1 MKPVFNFIFCYC
13 KATCFLSLWR
23 LHSSLNVES
32 KSVSLKSLFWFSDTR
47 FLQDVAGRCAQQ
59 PALQSTV
66 KHQNRKHKQESFI
79 SEHNKQ
85 RAHTLI
91 FKHVSHVSVW
101 VLMTC
106 SSDFHKLK
114 HTRWSFLF
122 FWSQKESNL
131 LLQEQITK
139 PQHTL
144 KHIQRNMWHKTN
156 EWTFQ
161 WAGART
167 ISTISWDNI
176 STIYYGFLFLFC
188 CFWFVS
194 IYTSWIVR
202 LLVPSL
208 LSEMPL

>member
-32 KSVSLKSLFWFSDTR
+32 KSVSLKSSFWFSDTR
-47 FLQDVAGRCAQQ
+47 FLQDVRFSQQ
-59 PALQSTV
+59 WSTRTE
-66 KHQNRKHKQESFI
+66 NRKQESFI

-101 VLMTC
+101 VLMISTDTNTPGGRFF
-106 SSDFHKLK
+106 SSGPKRNPICCYRSRL
-114 HTRWSFLF
+114 
-122 FWSQKESNL
+122 QNL
-131 LLQEQITK
+131 N
-139 PQHTL
+139 TL

-167 ISTISWDNI
+167 NSTISWDNI

-188 CFWFVS
+188 CFWFIS

>member
-1 MKPVFNFIFCYC
+1 MSKAKVCLWKACFGFLTQGFCRMWP
-13 KATCFLSLWR
+13 AAVLSSR
-23 LHSSLNVES
+23 R
-32 KSVSLKSLFWFSDTR
+32 FSQQWSTR
-47 FLQDVAGRCAQQ
+47 
-59 PALQSTV
+59 TE
-66 KHQNRKHKQESFI
+66 NRKQESFI

>member
-32 KSVSLKSLFWFSDTR
+32 KSVSLKSSFWFSDTR
-47 FLQDVAGRCAQQ
+47 FLQDVRFSQQ
-59 PALQSTV
+59 WSTRTE
-66 KHQNRKHKQESFI
+66 NRKQESFI

-91 FKHVSHVSVW
+91 FKHVSHVSVS
-101 VLMTC
+101 LD
-106 SSDFHKLK
+106 DFHRHK

-139 PQHTL
+139 SQHTL

>member
-32 KSVSLKSLFWFSDTR
+32 KSVSLKSSFWFSDTR
-47 FLQDVAGRCAQQ
+47 FLQDVRFSQQ
-59 PALQSTV
+59 WSTRTE
-66 KHQNRKHKQESFI
+66 NRKQESFI

-91 FKHVSHVSVW
+91 FKHVSHVSVS
-101 VLMTC
+101 LD
-106 SSDFHKLK
+106 DFHRHK

-188 CFWFVS
+188 CFWFIS

>member
-32 KSVSLKSLFWFSDTR
+32 KSVSLKSSFWFSDTR
-47 FLQDVAGRCAQQ
+47 FLQDVRFSQQ
-59 PALQSTV
+59 WSTRTE
-66 KHQNRKHKQESFI
+66 NRKQESFI

-91 FKHVSHVSVW
+91 FKHVSHVSVS
-101 VLMTC
+101 LD
-106 SSDFHKLK
+106 DFHRHK

>member
-1 MKPVFNFIFCYC
+1 MSKAKVCLWKACFGFLTQGFCRMWP
-13 KATCFLSLWR
+13 AAVLSSR
-23 LHSSLNVES
+23 R
-32 KSVSLKSLFWFSDTR
+32 FSQQWSTR
-47 FLQDVAGRCAQQ
+47 
-59 PALQSTV
+59 TE
-66 KHQNRKHKQESFI
+66 NRKQESFI

-101 VLMTC
+101 VLVTSTDTNTPGGRFF
-106 SSDFHKLK
+106 SSGPKRNPICCYRSRL
-114 HTRWSFLF
+114 
-122 FWSQKESNL
+122 QNL
-131 LLQEQITK
+131 N
-139 PQHTL
+139 TL

>member
-91 FKHVSHVSVW
+91 FKHLVMSVCESWWFPQTQTHQVVVS
-101 VLMTC
+101 
-106 SSDFHKLK
+106 F
-114 HTRWSFLF
+114 
-122 FWSQKESNL
+122 
-131 LLQEQITK
+131 
-139 PQHTL
+139 
-144 KHIQRNMWHKTN
+144 
-156 EWTFQ
+156 
-161 WAGART
+161 
-167 ISTISWDNI
+167 
-176 STIYYGFLFLFC
+176 
-188 CFWFVS
+188 
-194 IYTSWIVR
+194 
-202 LLVPSL
+202 LLVPKGIQSVATGADYKT
-208 LSEMPL
+208 STYIKTYSKKHVT

>member
-32 KSVSLKSLFWFSDTR
+32 KSVSLKSSFWFSDTR
-47 FLQDVAGRCAQQ
+47 FLQDVRFSQQ
-59 PALQSTV
+59 WSTRTENT
-66 KHQNRKHKQESFI
+66 NRNPSYLNITNRELTHS
-79 SEHNKQ
+79 SLN
-85 RAHTLI
+85 TL
-91 FKHVSHVSVW
+91 VMSVW

>member
-1 MKPVFNFIFCYC
+1 MSKAKVCLWKACFGFLTQGFCRMCASVNSEAPEQKTENRNPSYLNI
-13 KATCFLSLWR
+13 TNRELT
-23 LHSSLNVES
+23 HSSLN
-32 KSVSLKSLFWFSDTR
+32 
-47 FLQDVAGRCAQQ
+47 
-59 PALQSTV
+59 
-66 KHQNRKHKQESFI
+66 
-79 SEHNKQ
+79 
-85 RAHTLI
+85 TL
-91 FKHVSHVSVW
+91 VMSVW

-139 PQHTL
+139 SQHTL